1 VPGLPADNRVSG
13 RAAPGGQGGPGRP
26 GGPAGPL
33 TDPVAEARRLIAA
46 AEQAGV
52 VLRALGGVAFV
63 LQAPGGASAMRPP
76 RQVKDIDLAVPRGAG
91 RNAAQVIARSGYVAD
106 EMFNALR
113 GHRRLLFVDPESGR
127 HVDVFV
133 GEFSMC
139 HDIPLTE
146 RLDRDPLTVPR
157 EELLLTKLQ
166 IVRRTANDLNDI
178 YGLLLH
184 HEVGSDA
191 DAPISAPFI
200 GALCARDWGL
210 WRTCGL
216 AIEASL
222 AHLPASVLDEAERA
236 VVAARLGRL
245 TAALDAEPKS
255 RRWRMR
261 AAVGDRVRWYA
272 EPEEEQGEHD
282 GAG

>member
-13 RAAPGGQGGPGRP
+13 QAT
-26 GGPAGPL
+26 PAGPL
-33 TDPVAEARRLIAA
+33 ADPVAEARRLISAA
-46 AEQAGV
+46 QQAGV
-52 VLRALGGVAFV
+52 VLRAVGGVAFV
-63 LQAPGGASAMRPP
+63 LQAPGGATRPA
-76 RQVKDIDLAVPRGAG
+76 RQVKDIDLAAPRGSG
-91 RNAAQVIARSGYVAD
+91 KNAAKVLAGCGWVGD

-127 HVDVFV
+127 HLDVFV

-139 HDIPLTE
+139 HEIPLTE

-166 IVRRTANDLNDI
+166 IVRRTANDLTDI
-178 YGLLLH
+178 YSLLLH
-184 HEVGSDA
+184 HDVGSDA

-200 GALCARDWGL
+200 AALCARDWGL

-216 AIEASL
+216 TIEASL
-222 AHLPASVLDEAERA
+222 ADLPESALDEAERA
-236 VVAARLGRL
+236 VVAARLATL
-245 TAALDAEPKS
+245 AAALDAEPKT

-261 AAVGDRVRWYA
+261 AAVGDRVRWYD
-272 EPEEEQGEHD
+272 EPEEEQGEHH